1 MAPSCTKRQTKRL
14 ASKPEGGPRQKIHK
28 CNGCFPKIRCAS
40 TRHIGPGGVPG
51 GDHFDFSQRDFAPR
65 HGGRTPIS
73 LQLLKIAA
81 STTTKKEEASR
92 RRAACR
98 LAKNVRPSGYVAV
111 MRRPGS
117 DPVDAPFSATVS
129 QPIDPYQSVVER
141 IGHRLSPGL
150 LAVTP
155 MNSFVCPCPKTGLPV
170 QGWNI
175 DASRS
180 IGVQPSSRTPTERQ
194 DAYQGE
200 HCPVCARLHLVNPET
215 GKLLGE
221 GETSGPPGEPTRG
234 RYDRPEP
241 RSSHRF

>member
-1 MAPSCTKRQTKRL
+1 MHQLQAESTECW
-14 ASKPEGGPRQKIHK
+14 
-28 CNGCFPKIRCAS
+28 CFPCRPCKAR
-40 TRHIGPGGVPG
+40 R
-51 GDHFDFSQRDFAPR
+51 QRDHSGSAQSPPLCLAHLSTEATILIFHSATLLLGMEGEPR
-65 HGGRTPIS
+65 SACSCLRSRPP
-73 LQLLKIAA
+73 LQQ
-81 STTTKKEEASR
+81 KKREASR

-155 MNSFVCPCPKTGLPV
+155 MNSFVCRCPKTGLPV

-221 GETSGPPGEPTRG
+221 GENIGTARRTDKRTL
-234 RYDRPEP
+234 
-241 RSSHRF
+241 